1 MLTRTARLRA
11 AVVTALAAAAVLALT
26 AASPSQASPPL
37 VTGVRPAV
45 AAAPG
50 QPPNIVMIMT
60 DDQPLERLETM
71 PNVRALLQDRGVT
84 FAHSL
89 IPTSSC
95 CPSRT
100 TMLTGRYSH
109 DTGIYTNRAPG
120 GGWSAFHDSG
130 QERSTL
136 ATWLNDA
143 GYRTALVGKYL
154 NDFALADPGYV
165 PPGWDRFAGL
175 LNGGYY
181 YNYELRVR
189 DSSGVTDVAHGN
201 APGDYSTD
209 VFASYATQFIDSTPA
224 DTPLFMMFTP
234 LAPHAPFKP
243 APIDVGTVPFAYP
256 NAPDINEKDMS
267 DKPAW
272 MQSAPTIDRRT
283 ITSRTARQKETLR
296 AVDRAV
302 GQIMTA
308 LGPRVSRTLI
318 VFTSDNG
325 LMLGS
330 HRQFGK
336 GLPHARSSEVPLIM
350 RWDGHLFPGST
361 DQRLAL
367 NLDVTATILDAAGV
381 RHPTS
386 GLSLL
391 RPVARDGTVLEGA
404 AGSDPRP
411 AYCAWRTTRWLYVE
425 YSGNQGRELYDYRT
439 DPYELNNLAGLP
451 QYRDRLQRMRD
462 AAQAACDPKPPGFT
476 W

>member
-11 AVVTALAAAAVLALT
+11 AVVATLAAAAVLALT
-26 AASPSQASPPL
+26 AASPSQASPSGL
-37 VTGVRPAV
+37 TGARPAV
-45 AAAPG
+45 VAAPG
-50 QPPNIVMIMT
+50 QQPNVVVIMT

-84 FAHSL
+84 FTHSL
-89 IPTSSC
+89 VPTSSC

-109 DTGIYTNRAPG
+109 ETGIYTNRAPG
-120 GGWSAFHDSG
+120 GGWSAFHASG
-130 QERSTL
+130 QEQSTL

-143 GYRTALVGKYL
+143 GYRTALAGKYL
-154 NDFALADPGYV
+154 NDFALSDPGYV

-175 LNGGYY
+175 LDGGYY
-181 YNYELRVR
+181 YNYNLRVR
-189 DSSGVTDVAHGN
+189 DSSGVSDVTYGN
-201 APGDYSTD
+201 EASDYSTD
-209 VFASYATQFIDSTPA
+209 VLASYATQFIEATPA
-224 DTPLFMMFTP
+224 GTPLFMMFTP
-234 LAPHAPFKP
+234 LAPHAPFTP
-243 APIDVGTVPFAYP
+243 APIDVGTVPRVYP
-256 NAPDINEKDMS
+256 DAPDINEKDMS

-272 MQSAPTIDRRT
+272 MRSAPRITRGL

-302 GQIMTA
+302 GQILTA
-308 LGPRVSRTLI
+308 LGPRAARTLF

-336 GLPHARSSEVPLIM
+336 NLPHARSSEVPLIM

-404 AGSDPRP
+404 ATDWRP

-425 YSGNQGRELYDYRT
+425 YSGNRGRELYDYRT
-439 DPYELNNLAGLP
+439 DPYELNNLAGRAP
-451 QYRDRLQRMRD
+451 YRDRVQRMRT
-462 AAQAACDPKPPGFT
+462 AARAACDPTPPGFT